1 MHRRHRV
8 TESKK
13 YENGSLSP
21 RISVDTDE
29 QYRKASERERKKK
42 GGAASSTFFLCGGG
56 GALI

>member
-42 GGAASSTFFLCGGG
+42 GGQLVPRSFCVEEGG
-56 GALI
+56 L